1 MTAVPFR
8 PLRPPIRDFRPS
20 PSSRKS
26 WSRCRSWSM
35 STGPTRPSWRT
46 WPTGPPTANTPTPRA
61 FPPTTGQRL
70 NSTPPICAPTAK
82 MSACQRSPSG
92 KLCSS
97 GRNGS
102 GFLPEAAPSRSP
114 ELLLRRAA
122 LDRLRHDAHVRDSRL
137 LHRVHH
143 LGEHAKADRLIGA
156 QIDDLLR
163 RIRVLILQD
172 RKSTRLNSSHVRI
185 SYAVFCL

>member
-1 MTAVPFR
+1 MTAAPFR
-8 PLRPPIRDFRPS
+8 PLRPPTRDFRPS

-46 WPTGPPTANTPTPRA
+46 WPMALPTANTPMPRA
-61 FPPTTGQRL
+61 FPPTTGQPS

-82 MSACQRSPSG
+82 TSACQRNPSG

-97 GRNGS
+97 GRSGS
-102 GFLPEAAPSRSP
+102 GFLPEAVPSRSP

-122 LDRLRHDAHVRDSRL
+122 LDRLRHDAHVGDSRL

-156 QIDDLLR
+156 QINDLLR
-163 RIRVLILQD
+163 RIRVLILRAQNV
-172 RKSTRLNSSHVRI
+172 RQIVQVHRLV
-185 SYAVFCL
+185 VDED